1 MGTHESITVAR
12 SVSLRQWLAPGSDM
26 PDISVQRCVG
36 HDTQVCSG
44 DVFIA
49 LAKEPARVQ
58 HIATARQRG
67 ARVVIMDSEHQSLR
81 WSYMAP
87 AKTVLRIEV
96 PGLHANLGCL
106 MAAFYG
112 DPSRQLHVAAV
123 TGTNGK
129 SSCSVFYA
137 QALHALQ
144 RPCGVLG
151 TLGCGVWPDL
161 VASSH
166 TTPDA
171 IALQQHLSA
180 IQRAGAHDCV
190 VEASSHA
197 LVQDRL
203 QAVALA
209 MAVFTNLTQDH
220 LDYHGDMAAYAAAKA
235 KLFAPSVPYRIV
247 NIDDKT
253 GRQWAQRWAG
263 DGLLT
268 YGWMSLPNQSYPLEQ
283 VSVYAKDVCCSD
295 DGFTAKLYT
304 PWGDGLLQSPVL
316 GSFNVS
322 NVLAVASMLGAIGI
336 PFERILYALAQL
348 QPVRGRMQR
357 IQQPQAPL
365 VVVDFA
371 HTPDALAQALQALR
385 PGCTERLWCVFGCGG
400 DRDQTKRPLM
410 AAQAQR
416 YADQVVVTSDNP
428 RTEDPLAIMDG
439 IRQGFQTMQ
448 SVCYIADRAQAIAH
462 AVTSAMPGDVVLVAG
477 KGHEQLQI
485 IGRQRHVFCDV
496 TQVRLALER
505 RGHQP

>member
-1 MGTHESITVAR
+1 MGTDTNIIATRA
-12 SVSLRQWLAPGSDM
+12 VSLRQWLAPGSDV
-26 PDISVQRCVG
+26 PDVSVQRCVG

-49 LAKEPARVQ
+49 LATEPARAQ
-58 HIATARQRG
+58 HMATAIQRG
-67 ARVVIMDSEHQSLR
+67 AQVVIMDSKDQIFR
-81 WSYMAP
+81 WAYAAP
-87 AKTVLRIEV
+87 DKKTLRIEM
-96 PGLHANLGCL
+96 PGLKANLGYI
-106 MAAFYG
+106 MASFYG
-112 DPSRQLHVAAV
+112 DPSRQLQVAAV

-161 VASSH
+161 AASTH

-180 IQRAGAHDCV
+180 IQHAGAHDCV
-190 VEASSHA
+190 LEASSHA
-197 LVQDRL
+197 LAQDRL
-203 QAVALA
+203 QSVDIN
-209 MAVFTNLTQDH
+209 MAVLTNLSQDH
-220 LDYHGDMAAYAAAKA
+220 LDYHGDMEAYAAAKA

-247 NIDDKT
+247 NIDDET
-253 GRQWAQRWAG
+253 GRKWAQQWAG
-263 DGLLT
+263 NGLLT
-268 YGWMSLPNQSYPLEQ
+268 YGWRALSDKSYPVAQ
-283 VSVYAKDVCCSD
+283 VSVYAHDVCCSD

-304 PWGDGLLQSPVL
+304 PWGHGSLQCSVL

-322 NVLAVASMLGAIGI
+322 NVLAVVAMLGASGV
-336 PFERILYALAQL
+336 PFDRILYALAQL
-348 QPVRGRMQR
+348 QPVLGRMQR
-357 IQQPQAPL
+357 IQQPHAPL

-371 HTPDALAQALQALR
+371 HTPDALAHALQALR
-385 PGCTERLWCVFGCGG
+385 SGCAGRLWCVFGCGG
-400 DRDQTKRPLM
+400 DRDQSKRPLM

-428 RTEDPLAIMDG
+428 RSEDPLAIIDG

-462 AVTSAMPGDVVLVAG
+462 AVTSAAPGDVVLVAG
-477 KGHEQLQI
+477 KGHEQCQI
-485 IGRQRHVFCDV
+485 IGQQRHAFCDV

-505 RGHQP
+505 RGHQS